1 MTVTD
6 ITLSERHAHQQRV
19 TALLDQLEA
28 ERRQLYRLK
37 AGGARRAGLRDQR
50 SAFAEVQSRLLE
62 TIL

>member
-6 ITLSERHAHQQRV
+6 ITVSERHAHQRRV

-37 AGGARRAGLRDQR
+37 AGGARHAGLRDQKSDLEETHR
-50 SAFAEVQSRLLE
+50 RLLE
-62 TIL
+62 TVL